1 MKDENYNYCLE
12 IARELEAIAGGDI
25 YKCPYCHEN
34 FHLSDAEEMFDEDD
48 GPMYTCPLCGM
59 QMRED
64 ELEQIT
70 MYDYFANC
78 YDMEYVISADKEYKG
93 IRIWIA
99 VGGPSVWIDTTERS
113 VKLAWWGERAECDLY
128 SDACALIDEYGEEMY
143 A

>member
-1 MKDENYNYCLE
+1 MKEENYKHCLE
-12 IARELEAIAGGDI
+12 IARELEAIADRDVC
-25 YKCPYCHEN
+25 KCPHCHEN
-34 FHLSDAEEMFDEDD
+34 FRLSDAEETFDEDD

-59 QMRED
+59 EMRED

-78 YDMEYVISADKEYKG
+78 YDMEFVVTADKEYKG
-93 IRIWIA
+93 IRIWVA
-99 VGGPSVWIDTTERS
+99 VGGPSVWIDTTERT

-128 SDACALIDEYGEEMY
+128 SDACALIDEYGEGMY